1 MKVKTSELGGRALD
15 WAVWAT
21 EKDRRTIQP
30 RKGYTLNIP
39 KFSSDWNK
47 CGPLIGLYKVS
58 VTECSE
64 SWIASIMSDYD
75 REMYAGLEQGGSPS
89 IAICRAVVSAKLGD
103 EVEIPDE
110 LMEVK

>member
-1 MKVKTSELGGRALD
+1 MKVKTSELSGLALD
-15 WAVWAT
+15 WSVWAT
-21 EKDRRTIQP
+21 QKEARTIHP

-39 KFSSDWNK
+39 KFSSDWSQ

-58 VTECSE
+58 VTECSD
-64 SWIASIMSDYD
+64 SWIASIISQHDHD
-75 REMYAGLEQGGSPS
+75 LYAGLENGGTPQ

-110 LMEVK
+110 LMEAK